1 MSFQKKYYFIN
12 LNFDNEQLIINS
24 DEINLSFKNNKS
36 NILIPYLKEKNLIS
50 NYDIKKEAWIILSS
64 LKEKSEKISSKF
76 SLLVSP
82 ANPEI
87 FASVEDMN
95 LICVEVILDLVE
107 YYKKYLINQDI
118 EYFDINIENEANLK
132 EFFEDKIDDNKLIN
146 IFIFYNITSLS
157 LNRIIQFMPEKEP
170 IIYFNPVLKTIDQYK
185 KIETDCYEN
194 LRKKAININTAK
206 RFSRDWTKN
215 FLKNSM
221 HYAINKGVSPLI
233 NILEGK
239 IPVTVIGAGSSVDEK
254 LDILKS
260 LSEISIMICVDTALI
275 PLTKAGVNID
285 YVVSSDSQ
293 SINSLYITH
302 SDILKENNK
311 NNKENIERNNPFLVC
326 LPIIYPKL
334 INKYKGKIAFSSIP
348 FALVKDIDSFS
359 EHKIEI
365 GSGGT
370 VSALAFELA
379 VLLNPSEIF
388 LVGTD
393 FCYSYGKLHCQNSLF
408 DTIFYNKIGY
418 LRNYESFIIKSMLKA
433 HSFLVINDY
442 GFKSRTDPKFLMFLD
457 WFKAHINTLER
468 KNKIY
473 YLSNR
478 SYGLSFIKYKNN
490 DEILTYINN
499 TDDSNKKLK
508 SEIVKKIKSI
518 NFEDKNKSLILT
530 KYKEYLNKIKIEGL
544 SAKSMILS
552 VLKRIE
558 NDKDRENEFKID
570 NKKDNFIEVESK
582 IEQNKNL
589 VEQNIY
595 MFLNMLEKNLLN
607 FEKLKTLINMSF
619 QDYLLSIQF
628 ENKEID
634 TISFYKN
641 LLNQLDSIL
650 KEISGLI
657 NIDEINV

>member
-275 PLTKAGVNID
+275 PLTKAGVKID

-558 NDKDRENEFKID
+558 KDKGRENEFKID

-607 FEKLKTLINMSF
+607 FEKLKTIINMSF

-650 KEISGLI
+650 KEINGI
-657 NIDEINV
+657 NIDEFNA